1 MRNVFGGCI
10 MKKKMKMKKMTA
22 KELIDKLDI
31 NTKANLW
38 EIIVDGCYYDENK
51 TQTLNTEVKSW
62 DLEYC
67 LVDHFFQM
75 FLIIYTVDYK
85 EEE

>member
-1 MRNVFGGCI
+1 

-31 NTKANLW
+31 NTKENLW
-38 EIIVDGCYYDENK
+38 DIIVDGSYYDENK